1 MEKYK
6 ETGETVKWVPYVEV
20 PYKFKI
26 FSYDEMKDNGMLELD
41 PEDRNMMYVDME
53 GNEEGQAYKEGLRS
67 GDILLEIN
75 GEPNKRSFR
84 LIICCYSFINARY
97 NYSKSQKRR

>member
-1 MEKYK
+1 
-6 ETGETVKWVPYVEV
+6 
-20 PYKFKI
+20 
-26 FSYDEMKDNGMLELD
+26 MLELD

-75 GEPNKRSFR
+75 GEPARGPLDLLYVAIHSLPGDTITLKVKRGDEFTGYEELEFSFE
-84 LIICCYSFINARY
+84 LNEKTKK
-97 NYSKSQKRR
+97 N